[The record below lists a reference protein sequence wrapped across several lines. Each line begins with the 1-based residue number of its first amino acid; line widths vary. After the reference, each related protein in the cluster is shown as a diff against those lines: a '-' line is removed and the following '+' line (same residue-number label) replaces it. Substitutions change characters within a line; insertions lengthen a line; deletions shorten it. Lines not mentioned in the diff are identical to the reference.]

1 MHIRAIII
9 HMDVASCIRAH
20 AEDTLLAVPQLS
32 FDVVLSLLAGK
43 ASKFSVVAEGLMAAS
58 VA

>member
-1 MHIRAIII
+1 
-9 HMDVASCIRAH
+9 MDVASCIRAH